1 MGSSGEVKMFTGN
14 DKILAAELVETIR
27 FFERKNWTPATSTN
41 YSARSIDVP
50 GHFIISRSGV
60 DKSKFSPED
69 LILIN
74 ADGDIHPCFRR
85 PGVKSSAETGIHTE
99 LYQKYP
105 ETNCVLHSH
114 SVLSTTLSFSQAKNK
129 KIVFE
134 GLEILK
140 GLEGNETH
148 EHEQILPIVANSQH
162 IPDIMHELSPYLT
175 NKDPLQGFLIA
186 GHGLYAWGKDIAT
199 AKRHIETFEFLFE
212 CYHTMRRQ
220 LWEC

>member
-1 MGSSGEVKMFTGN
+1 MFTGN
-14 DKILAAELVETIR
+14 DKILASELAKTIR
-27 FFERKNWTPATSTN
+27 FFEEKSWTPATSTN
-41 YSARSIDVP
+41 YSVRSIDVP
-50 GHFIISRSGV
+50 GQFIISRSGV
-60 DKSKFSPED
+60 DKSTFSPED

-74 ADGDIHPCFRR
+74 DQGEIHPGFQR

-99 LYQKYP
+99 IYRLYP
-105 ETNCVLHSH
+105 GINCVLHSH
-114 SVLSTTLSFSQAKNK
+114 SVLSTTLSFAQAKNK

-148 EHEQILPIVANSQH
+148 EMQEILPIVPNSQN
-162 IPDIMHELSPYLT
+162 IPDIMRDLSPYLSGH
-175 NKDPLQGFLIA
+175 NIHGFLIA
-186 GHGLYAWGKDIAT
+186 GHGLYAWGKDIPT

-212 CYHTMRRQ
+212 CYHTMRRS

>member
-1 MGSSGEVKMFTGN
+1 MFTGN
-14 DKILAAELVETIR
+14 DKFLASELAEAIR

-41 YSARSIDVP
+41 YSARSTEVP
-50 GHFIISRSGV
+50 AHYLISRSGV
-60 DKSKFSPED
+60 DKSRFGTED

-74 ADGDIHPCFRR
+74 GKGDIHPGFQS
-85 PGVKSSAETGIHTE
+85 PGVRSSAETGIHTAIYE
-99 LYQKYP
+99 KFP
-105 ETNCVLHSH
+105 EINCVLHSH
-114 SVLSTTLSFSQAKNK
+114 SVLATTLSYAQLKNK
-129 KIVFE
+129 KIAFE

-148 EHEQILPIVANSQH
+148 ETQEFLPIVANSQH
-162 IPDIMHELSPYLT
+162 IPEIIRALMPFLEGERPIH
-175 NKDPLQGFLIA
+175 GFLIA
-186 GHGLYAWGKDIAT
+186 GHGLYAWGKDIPT

>member
-1 MGSSGEVKMFTGN
+1 MFTGN
-14 DKILAAELVETIR
+14 DKFLASELATTIR
-27 FFERKNWTPATSTN
+27 FFEQKNWTPATSTN
-41 YSARSIDVP
+41 YSARSTEVP
-50 GHFIISRSGV
+50 EHYLISRSGV
-60 DKSKFSPED
+60 DKSTFGTED

-74 ADGDIHPCFRR
+74 GSGDIHPGFRR

-99 LYQKYP
+99 IYKLFP
-105 ETNCVLHSH
+105 EINCVLHSH
-114 SVLSTTLSFSQAKNK
+114 SVLATTLSFAQEKNK

-148 EHEQILPIVANSQH
+148 EMQEILPIVPNSQN
-162 IPDIMHELSPYLT
+162 IPEIMRSLSPWLT
-175 NKDPLQGFLIA
+175 EGKSIHGFLIA
-186 GHGLYAWGKDIAT
+186 GHGLYAWGKDIPT

>member
-1 MGSSGEVKMFTGN
+1 MFTGD

-27 FFERKNWTPATSTN
+27 FFEQKNWTPATSTN
-41 YSARSIDVP
+41 YSARSSQNP
-50 GHFIISRSGV
+50 GQFLISRSGV
-60 DKSKFSPED
+60 DKSKFKLDD

-74 ADGDIHPCFRR
+74 SEGDIRSDFRL

-99 LYQKYP
+99 IYKRFPLV
-105 ETNCVLHSH
+105 NSVLHSH
-114 SVLSTTLSFSQAKNK
+114 SVLSTTLSFCQLKNK
-129 KIVFE
+129 KVIFE

-140 GLEGNETH
+140 GFEGNETH
-148 EHEQILPIVANSQH
+148 ELQQVMPIVPNSQY
-162 IPDIMHELSPYLT
+162 IPDIMRDLSPFFET
-175 NKDPLQGFLIA
+175 GEPIHGFLIA
-186 GHGLYAWGKDIAT
+186 GHGLYTWGKDVAT